1 MAVDYSHYLNRCE
14 AIAVASVE
22 RIVVEQAALLEL
34 MVIVA
39 VVGRNYSGLQLELEL
54 DHTVVAQM
62 EHSVAAVAAV
72 DYRHYLNRFEAI
84 VDSSVDRIAVEE
96 IALLVKREQVIVVV
110 VHSYFGLQLE
120 LEFGRIYSIEQAAL
134 LE

>member
-54 DHTVVAQM
+54 GRTVV
-62 EHSVAAVAAV
+62 
-72 DYRHYLNRFEAI
+72 
-84 VDSSVDRIAVEE
+84 
-96 IALLVKREQVIVVV
+96 
-110 VHSYFGLQLE
+110 
-120 LEFGRIYSIEQAAL
+120 EQAAL
-134 LE
+134 LESMGLLVVLVVHSYSD